1 MRESTT
7 LLNPTNQP
15 AKPII
20 TVYGTGPG
28 VLTVGGTQCRILE
41 LSDYITLDCENETAR
56 RETANK
62 NSAVSVAE
70 FPTLEGSTG
79 VSWEGGI
86 DRVEI
91 EPRWWTL

>member
-1 MRESTT
+1 M
-7 LLNPTNQP
+7 
-15 AKPII
+15 
-20 TVYGTGPG
+20 V
-28 VLTVGGTQCRILE
+28 
-41 LSDYITLDCENETAR
+41 DYITLDCENETAR

-70 FPTLEGSTG
+70 FPTLEGSVG